1 MRMVVGSD
9 DKVAAYIAGATGDQ
23 MHHAFRTIG
32 VYDNSGLIGGYAID
46 HWTGF
51 GCEVSGAGKGIM
63 LRSVRQAL
71 CDLVYGYLGCRRMG
85 IIVRKSNKRMQRMAT
100 RLGFTVEARLRRY
113 YGTEDG
119 IVYSLLSDEAVNL
132 GHWRPIE
139 KAA

>member
-32 VYDNSGLIGGYAID
+32 VYDNSGLIGGCAID

-100 RLGFTVEARLRRY
+100 RLGFTFEARLRRY